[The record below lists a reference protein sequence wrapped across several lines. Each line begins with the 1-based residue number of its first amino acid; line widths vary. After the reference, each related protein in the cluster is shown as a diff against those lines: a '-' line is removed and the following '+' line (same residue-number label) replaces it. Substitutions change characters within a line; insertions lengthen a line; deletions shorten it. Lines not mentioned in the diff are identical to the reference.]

1 MKKRIPFALALL
13 LPLLLLGCSQ
23 RKTADERRVIT
34 VTIEPLRYFAER
46 IAGDKFDI
54 RTMVPSGANPET
66 YEPTAQQM
74 VELAESDLYVKVG
87 SIGFERTWMKRLET
101 NAPHAIVIDSS
112 TGITLAQSADGIVDP
127 HTWMSAANAAII
139 STNICKALTNIDH
152 RDSLYFK
159 QNLARLLSDIAH
171 VDEEVKLTLEHAK
184 SRTFLIYHPILTY
197 FARDYGLTQIPME
210 QEGRE
215 PSAAQLQ
222 EVITQARRQG
232 AQVFFVQKEFG
243 EHNVEIVAKSSGT
256 KKQTINPLGYDWA
269 KEMKNIATS
278 LK

>member
-1 MKKRIPFALALL
+1 MLTLLLALL
-13 LPLLLLGCSQ
+13 LMSCSES
-23 RKTADERRVIT
+23 KPKDERRIVT

-46 IAGDKFDI
+46 IAGDWFEI

-74 VELAESDLYVKVG
+74 VDLSESDMYVKVG
-87 SIGFERTWMKRLET
+87 SIGFERTWMKRLEA
-101 NAPHAIVIDSS
+101 NAPHAIVVDSS
-112 TGITLAQSADGIVDP
+112 IGIDPAQSADGIVDP
-127 HTWMSAANAAII
+127 HTWMSATNAAII
-139 STNICKALTNIDH
+139 ARNICEALTNIDK

-159 QNLARLLSDIAH
+159 QNLAQLLDEITR
-171 VDEEVKLTLEHAK
+171 VDEDVKLALARTK
-184 SRTFLIYHPILTY
+184 SRSFLIYHPILTY

-222 EVITQARRQG
+222 QVITQARQQG
-232 AQVFFVQKEFG
+232 ARTFFVQKEFG
-243 EHNVEIVAKSSGT
+243 EHNVAIVAKNAGT
-256 KKQTINPLGYDWA
+256 QTVPINPLGYDWS
-269 KEMKNIATS
+269 KEMQNIANA